1 MNNYLKEVK
10 KLCTPAFI
18 YLAISVF
25 SVLLVALQN
34 MGNTNKYCLGS
45 FSCNVSN
52 TFMVFLIKAIY
63 IIFWTFILNLLCK
76 NGYVNLSW
84 FLVLLPFVLFALLLL
99 LVMFK

>member
-52 TFMVFLIKAIY
+52 TFVVFLIKAIY